1 MSAEYQSLAHPAADF
16 AKEVMQV
23 AVAGTGVHLA
33 DGSTNVLP
41 VGSAEQVRAAWR
53 LHHDLVRRCLE
64 RAYYQGWDMHPGH
77 LPTRFIANFAFYREG
92 FGRAASR
99 LSAYVHRDAT
109 GILDE
114 PATARALARY
124 LYRGYVCGAVDS
136 AELKA
141 ATGLDA
147 TQIEL
152 LARPRSDTENVA
164 ARPSS

>member
-1 MSAEYQSLAHPAADF
+1 M
-16 AKEVMQV
+16 
-23 AVAGTGVHLA
+23 HLA

-41 VGSAEQVRAAWR
+41 VGSTEQVHAAWR

-77 LPTRFIANFAFYREG
+77 LPTRYIANFAFYREG
-92 FGRAASR
+92 FAGRRGR

-136 AELKA
+136 AELEA
-141 ATGLDA
+141 AHRAGRRRRSSCSP
-147 TQIEL
+147 
-152 LARPRSDTENVA
+152 ARSPTPRTWLPSPTVLRAVTSGGPHRFTEVTKE
-164 ARPSS
+164 